1 MALVAVGGAITSCD
15 CGTRPS
21 ILLILPI
28 EFSLDFS
35 LDLPTINFS
44 FDLQVPSLN
53 LELDF
58 TFNLSFGFSLDFSF
72 EFPSIQFGFA
82 FDLDLDLD
90 LDLPSFDLD
99 LDLPFF
105 DFSLALPSFNLDL
118 HLPSFDLDLDLSLP
132 TFGFDLDFSFDLN
145 ISGGFVINMP
155 MATIKNHIPYLN
167 IVPFGMCKSSGNPAV
182 AAAMGAP
189 QPCTPMTFSPWEPG
203 ATTVLLQGQPVLDDT
218 STLKCAFGS
227 VIKIVFAGQTSV
239 FVP

>member
-90 LDLPSFDLD
+90 LPSFDLD
-99 LDLPFF
+99 LDLPSF

>member
-90 LDLPSFDLD
+90 LPSFDLD
-99 LDLPFF
+99 LDLPSF

-118 HLPSFDLDLDLSLP
+118 HRPSFDLDLDLSLP